1 MPSNSNDSNNRHTKR
16 VPSGKRPATRN
27 SSGQQRRTSQKTKRV
42 PVKKGNNN
50 AKNNNRKN
58 KRKKQHPKLRM
69 FLKIMLIIFLLLC
82 VIGAGIIAA
91 MFFGLFGDE
100 FEITKAELTSG
111 DSNTIVLNKNGE
123 EIANLSAEENRRTI
137 TLEEM
142 PDYLPKAYIAIED
155 KRFYSH
161 NGVDIKRTAGAILGV
176 LTGSDN
182 GGGSTITQQLVKNI
196 TNEDARSGL
205 AGIIRK
211 VKEWSKAIQ
220 IERMISKDQIL
231 ELYLNIIYV
240 GGPELHGV
248 ELGSIYYFNKSAKD
262 LDLAEC
268 AFLAGINN
276 MPSSYNPYNESLDQ
290 TEVAE
295 RIKSRTLTVL
305 SEMKDQG
312 LIENEDDYN
321 TAVAKVEAGL
331 TFQRGDTGGQY
342 NYSYHTQAAIKQVVE
357 QVMEEKNLTK
367 EFAENYVYGSGL
379 TIYTTEDTA
388 IQDRIE
394 EEMAKE
400 KYQIKGREKNKDG
413 TLKNDHTQAAIVII
427 DHTTGQVV
435 GVGGE
440 LGNDKATGLNRAT
453 QAIRQTGSAMK
464 TIADIA
470 PGLQEKVITA
480 ATIYD
485 DSLTD
490 FGGNY
495 RPGDWNNPRGLINI
509 RECIR
514 TSQNIPMVK
523 IMAELTPK
531 KSIEYLRKMGIST
544 LDDEGDNSLALSIG
558 GLNTGIS
565 PLEMAA
571 AYASIAND
579 GVYIEPTFYTKVVD
593 SNGNTVLT
601 PNQEKTRVISEQN
614 AYLTRS
620 IIEEP
625 VKSGGTASFC
635 KVDGMETCA
644 KTGSTDDYKDRW
656 LCGMTPYYTAACWFG
671 FDNPEELKYSGGSV
685 YTVDGRNPAGQMWSQ
700 IMKDIHK
707 GLENK
712 NFNVPSTGL
721 TTAKICSITGCVAT
735 SSCTSTYTETFT
747 TDNIPETCEGHGTQ
761 RICQASGKLANEYCP
776 ADQVTTSSY
785 GGTPPK
791 EQLGLWKR
799 VSGSLPSSAS
809 QITEVC
815 TIHTKP
821 VETPPT
827 TSNPNTNTNTN
838 TNTNS
843 NTTTDTNTVG
853 GGNTVPEEPTNTTNT
868 TTPPDTSDKDEE

>member
-1 MPSNSNDSNNRHTKR
+1 MPNNSRE
-16 VPSGKRPATRN
+16 
-27 SSGQQRRTSQKTKRV
+27 
-42 PVKKGNNN
+42 
-50 AKNNNRKN
+50 NNNRYTKKTNPKRRTTSKSSSGPKRRTASTRKVPTTKNSINNKNNRKIN
-58 KRKKQHPKLRM
+58 KRKNKHPKLKM
-69 FLKIMLIIFLLLC
+69 FFKIMLIIFLLLC
-82 VIGAGIIAA
+82 VVGAGIVAA

-100 FEITKAELTSG
+100 FEITKAELTAG

-123 EIANLSAEENRRTI
+123 EIANLSAKENRRNI

-161 NGVDIKRTAGAILGV
+161 KGVDIKRTAGAILGV
-176 LTGSDN
+176 VTGKDN

-196 TNEDARSGL
+196 TDEDARSGL
-205 AGIIRK
+205 AGIMRK

-248 ELGSIYYFNKSAKD
+248 ELGAIYYFNKSAKD

-276 MPSSYNPYNESLDQ
+276 MPNSYNPYNESLDQ
-290 TEVAE
+290 NEVKE

-312 LIENEDDYN
+312 LIENEDEYN
-321 TAVAKVEAGL
+321 TAVAKVEAGF
-331 TFQRGDTGGQY
+331 TFQKGNTGGQY
-342 NYSYHTQAAIKQVVE
+342 SYSYHTQAAIDQVVK
-357 QVMEEKNLTK
+357 QVMEEKGLKK

-379 TIYTTEDTA
+379 TIYTTEDTT
-388 IQDRIE
+388 IQNRIE

-400 KYQIKGREKNKDG
+400 KYQIKGREKNPDG
-413 TLKNDHTQAAIVII
+413 TLKNDHTQAAIAII

-440 LGNDKATGLNRAT
+440 LGNEMATGLNRAT
-453 QAIRQTGSAMK
+453 KAIRQTGSSMK

-470 PGLQEKVITA
+470 PGLQEKVITPS
-480 ATIYD
+480 TIYD
-485 DSLTD
+485 DSLTT
-490 FGGNY
+490 FGKDY
-495 RPGDWNNPRGLINI
+495 TPGDYNTPKGLINI
-509 RECIR
+509 RQCIK

-523 IMAELTPK
+523 IMVELTPK
-531 KSIEYLRKMGIST
+531 KSIEYLKKMGIST
-544 LDDEGDNSLALSIG
+544 LDDKADNSLSLSIG

-571 AYASIAND
+571 AYAMIAND

-593 SNGNTVLT
+593 SEGNTVLT

-620 IIEEP
+620 IVEEP
-625 VKSGGTASFC
+625 VKSGGTATFC

-671 FDNPEELKYSGGSV
+671 YDNPEKLKYANGTV

-712 NFNVPSTGL
+712 NFNEPSSGL
-721 TTAKICSITGCVAT
+721 TTAQVCKITGCIAT

-747 TDNIPETCEGHGTQ
+747 TDNLPEKCEGHGTQ

-776 ADQVTTSSY
+776 AEQVTTSSY

-799 VSGSLPSSAS
+799 VSGSLPSAAS
-809 QITEVC
+809 QITEIC

-821 VETPPT
+821 VETPPINT
-827 TSNPNTNTNTN
+827 NPDTNTNTDN
-838 TNTNS
+838 NS
-843 NTTTDTNTVG
+843 NTTTENNTID

-868 TTPPDTSDKDEE
+868 TKPPEASDDDKE